1 MCGIQFGS
9 QEVIRED
16 AALGLRIFKE
26 LNATHN
32 FPTLTEYFKFCGKE
46 RFKFIL

>member
-1 MCGIQFGS
+1 MCGLQFGS
-9 QEVIRED
+9 QEVIREA
-16 AALGLRIFKE
+16 AALGLRIFNE

-32 FPTLTEYFKFCGKE
+32 FATTIEYYKFCGKE